1 MSFVRFLAR
10 ATKYALTWKNQ
21 WCMEWNK
28 EFDLGQETL
37 LRLPKRSEIF
47 CHILPKQLSTNIQCM
62 YSKTNQ
68 KKYSKILVAFVR
80 MGESDDSVLLVDIFV
95 SYTFV
100 SYTRFSKKL
109 MKWRRVSY
117 KILQWHIV
125 SYLQWYIVSYYFSSD
140 VKCHTHEKCLTR
152 KNL

>member
-1 MSFVRFLAR
+1 
-10 ATKYALTWKNQ
+10 
-21 WCMEWNK
+21 MEWNK

-80 MGESDDSVLLVDIFV
+80 MGESDDSVLFFFYILCVVQWKAESVVWWGEITNIRGRNSEAIKMQSIRPTLEEYSSQYTYKNVKQLKDI
-95 SYTFV
+95 
-100 SYTRFSKKL
+100 
-109 MKWRRVSY
+109 
-117 KILQWHIV
+117 
-125 SYLQWYIVSYYFSSD
+125 
-140 VKCHTHEKCLTR
+140 
-152 KNL
+152 